1 MFLKNKLG
9 ELMAKCIY
17 CGEKVG
23 LICDD
28 CASTANE
35 CDELKAEI
43 KRLKKLLEKQGEKKS
58 LPEEILDLFKKRMKM
73 EYEYINPHFMQEI
86 TGPLYDYYKLE
97 DDDVD
102 AWIIEMFGA

>member
-1 MFLKNKLG
+1 
-9 ELMAKCIY
+9 MAKCIY

-28 CASTANE
+28 CASTAQE
-35 CDELKAEI
+35 RDKLRAEI
-43 KRLKKLLEKQGEKKS
+43 ERLKGLLEKQDEKKKF
-58 LPEEILDLFKKRMKM
+58 PEAILELFRERMKM
-73 EYEYINPHFMQEI
+73 EFEYINPHFMQEI
-86 TGPLYDYYKLE
+86 TGPLYDYYKIE

>member
-1 MFLKNKLG
+1 
-9 ELMAKCIY
+9 MAKCIY

-28 CASTANE
+28 CASTAKE
-35 CDELKAEI
+35 RDELKAEI
-43 KRLKKLLEKQGEKKS
+43 ERLNELLEKQDEKKS

-86 TGPLYDYYKLE
+86 MKPLWVYYKLE

-102 AWIIEMFGA
+102 SWILEMFGA